1 MSIKGEKDKD
11 DIVHRFSGIFLSH
24 LKEWDNAIWSNVDGF
39 GNYGFRTKW
48 SKTEKVIWY
57 HLYVG
62 SKNNDTNE
70 LIYKAESDLENE
82 LIYKAESDLENELM
96 VTRGKARGEIDWE
109 FGNSMYTLYNR

>member
-39 GNYGFRTKW
+39 GNYGFHTKW

-82 LIYKAESDLENELM
+82 LM
-96 VTRGKARGEIDWE
+96 VTRGKERGEIDWE

>member
-39 GNYGFRTKW
+39 GNYGFHTKW

-62 SKNNDTNE
+62 SKNNDT
-70 LIYKAESDLENE
+70 NE